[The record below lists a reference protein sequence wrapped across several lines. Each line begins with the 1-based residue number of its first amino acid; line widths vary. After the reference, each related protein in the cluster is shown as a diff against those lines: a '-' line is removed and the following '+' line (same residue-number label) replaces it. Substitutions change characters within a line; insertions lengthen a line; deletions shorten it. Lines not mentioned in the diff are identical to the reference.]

1 MNFYRLPGELIA
13 AASIPITAT
22 TTLVTKAV
30 TDDIMWTKLIGPFG
44 GLALSIIFLGIFL
57 RKDAVAR
64 RDRLKTEAQLRAD
77 ILAREKKDETR
88 RKEEDEAQ
96 DRRHSE
102 TLNLQKENS
111 HQLLELTKSS
121 ITAQAETAHAIQS
134 LATKI
139 EGK

>member
-30 TDDIMWTKLIGPFG
+30 TDDVMWTKMIGPFG
-44 GLALSIIFLGIFL
+44 GLFLSILFLAIFL
-57 RKDAVAR
+57 RKDTVAR
-64 RDRLKTEAQLRAD
+64 RDRIKVEAQVRAD
-77 ILAREKKDETR
+77 ALAREQKEEAR

-96 DRRHSE
+96 ERRHSE

-134 LATKI
+134 LAAKI
-139 EGK
+139 EGQ

>member
-30 TDDIMWTKLIGPFG
+30 TDDVMWTKMIGPFG
-44 GLALSIIFLGIFL
+44 GLFLSIVFLGIFL
-57 RKDAVAR
+57 RKDSIAR
-64 RDRLKTEAQLRAD
+64 RDRIKVESMLRD
-77 ILAREKKDETR
+77 DTLAREKKEEAR
-88 RKEEDEAQ
+88 RAADDDAQ
-96 DRRHSE
+96 ERRHSE
-102 TLNLQKENS
+102 TLALQKENS

-134 LATKI
+134 LAAKI
-139 EGK
+139 EAQ

>member
-22 TTLVTKAV
+22 TTLVTRAV

-44 GLALSIIFLGIFL
+44 GLFLSIVFLGIFL
-57 RKDAVAR
+57 RKDSIAR
-64 RDRLKTEAQLRAD
+64 RDRIKTESQLRAD
-77 ILAREKKDETR
+77 IAAREKKEETR
-88 RKEEDEAQ
+88 RKEEDAAQ
-96 DRRHSE
+96 ERRHTE

-139 EGK
+139 DGK